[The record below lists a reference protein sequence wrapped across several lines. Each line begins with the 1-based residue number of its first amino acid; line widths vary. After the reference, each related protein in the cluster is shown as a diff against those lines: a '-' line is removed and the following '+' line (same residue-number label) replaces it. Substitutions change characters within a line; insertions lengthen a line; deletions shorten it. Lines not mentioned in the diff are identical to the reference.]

1 MIQKAA
7 SMGNWWLASSS
18 QQHAHSC
25 ITCCTEFFGKTSN
38 HPGDSAPLQHRFGT
52 LWLLTFPKTKITFE
66 REEISDC
73 WQDSGNYN
81 WEADGEWESCV
92 SSQGAYFE
100 GDWGVTVLCTMF
112 LVSSSINVSIFH
124 STWLDTFWTDLICLS
139 MYVIYISRILKY
151 RIFCLYRAENM
162 WVMDIRFLYNFPCP
176 LLLNLCPGPT
186 ALNPESLRVP
196 SSKRG
201 CLWLTRT

>member
-1 MIQKAA
+1 MYHIF
-7 SMGNWWLASSS
+7 
-18 QQHAHSC
+18 C
-25 ITCCTEFFGKTSN
+25 RVFGDTSN
-38 HPGDSAPLQHRFGT
+38 HPGDSASLQPIFGA
-52 LWLLTFPKTKITFE
+52 LWLLSFPKTKVTFK
-66 REEISDC
+66 REEISDHRWNSRKYDGAADDGWENC
-73 WQDSGNYN
+73 VRFQD
-81 WEADGEWESCV
+81 
-92 SSQGAYFE
+92 AYLD

-201 CLWLTRT
+201 CLWLPRT